1 MKNKKLE
8 IKDLW
13 VSVDGKEVIKGLN
26 LVISP
31 GEVVALMGPNGSG
44 KSSLAYALAGHPR
57 YQVISNK
64 EQVINL
70 DGEDLLVMSPDE
82 RANKGLFLA
91 MQQPV
96 GIPGVNV
103 RQLLLSSL
111 RNRKIKT
118 SALELKKR
126 IEEEAVKLN
135 LDLSLLSRGVN
146 DGFSGGERKKMEIL
160 QMRIIAPKYAI
171 LDETDSGLDIDALKI
186 VAKNAYEQARKNNLG
201 ILVITHYRRLL
212 DFLKPDRVL
221 IMGGGRIVREG
232 GVELLSQLEKKGYES
247 IR

>member
-1 MKNKKLE
+1 MKLA
-8 IKDLW
+8 IKNLW
-13 VSVDGKEVIKGLN
+13 VNVDGKEIIKGLD
-26 LVISP
+26 LEICP

-44 KSSLAYALAGHPR
+44 KSSLAYAVAGHPR

-64 EQVINL
+64 DQVIKL

-96 GIPGVNV
+96 GVPGVSV
-103 RQLLLSSL
+103 RQLLLSTL
-111 RNRKIKT
+111 RSRKIKT
-118 SALELKKR
+118 SALDLKKR
-126 IEEEAVKLN
+126 IEEEAVKLK
-135 LDLSLLSRGVN
+135 LDMSLLSRGVN

-186 VAKNAYEQARKNNLG
+186 VAKSAYEQAQKNNLG
-201 ILVITHYRRLL
+201 VLVITHYRRLL

-221 IMGGGRIVREG
+221 IMSNGKIAREG
-232 GVELLSQLEKKGYES
+232 GIELLSQLEKKGYES